1 MKTEKTNGKATD
13 KDEFFMRRALA
24 EARRAEADGEVPV
37 GAVVV
42 RNGLI
47 IGRGRNS
54 SIRLND
60 PTGHAEIRAL
70 RQACRKARNYR
81 LESCDL
87 FVTLEPCAMCVG
99 AAVQARIRRIVFG
112 ATDPKAGA
120 IGSILR
126 FPFEKTNH
134 RLEVREG
141 VLARECGRI
150 LKDFFRKKR
159 GRRTL
164 VFKTRSG

>member
-1 MKTEKTNGKATD
+1 VKTEKTNRKATD
-13 KDEFFMRRALA
+13 KDEFFMHRALA

-47 IGRGRNS
+47 YGQGRNS
-54 SIRLND
+54 SIRLKD

-81 LESCDL
+81 LVGCEL
-87 FVTLEPCAMCVG
+87 YVTLEPCTMCIG
-99 AAVQARIRRIVFG
+99 AAVQARIRRLVFG
-112 ATDPKAGA
+112 AMDPKAGA
-120 IGSILR
+120 VGSILR
-126 FPFEKTNH
+126 FPFEKINH
-134 RLEVREG
+134 RMEVREG
-141 VLARECGRI
+141 VLARECGLI

-159 GRRTL
+159 ARRTL

>member
-1 MKTEKTNGKATD
+1 VKTEKTNGKATN
-13 KDEFFMRRALA
+13 KDEFFMRLALA

-47 IGRGRNS
+47 CGRGRNS

-81 LESCDL
+81 LGGCDL
-87 FVTLEPCAMCVG
+87 YVTLEPCAMCLG
-99 AAVQARIRRIVFG
+99 AAVQARVTRLVFG

-120 IGSILR
+120 VGSILR
-126 FPFEKTNH
+126 FPFEKINY
-134 RLEVREG
+134 RMEVREG

-150 LKDFFRKKR
+150 LKGFFRKKR
-159 GRRTL
+159 ARPTL